1 MKSII
6 KICSAL
12 LISLIVIFWMN
23 NEGPDV
29 PIKYV
34 NNLFLGMM
42 FIAVFTTMTVAIIEL
57 KSKKSKI

>member
-23 NEGPDV
+23 NEGPD
-29 PIKYV
+29 
-34 NNLFLGMM
+34 
-42 FIAVFTTMTVAIIEL
+42 AVFTTMTVAIIEL